1 MLSGGR
7 VVRIALD
14 PPLSFTF
21 CDDSFRGGGG
31 ITLCWPFHS
40 LLVCSKPQSSL
51 TWPMALSSHTCTQR
65 WSHARKLH
73 TYVNIL
79 MCAHRH
85 WSPDMSTSSRILD
98 SLRFTLWTGLVNKC
112 AHVHAC
118 MLAMHTYKCAQT
130 HSALPIEEPAP
141 LLHTIC
147 SPNISTQ
154 SRMPGA
160 TQQSRRM
167 SARET
172 EVHHITLRKQE
183 GGLNETE
190 MMSRWVERGTPKGTE
205 RDISSKTRKW
215 VLKKTHTDRK
225 SVNESETSQK
235 SEEQKGVI
243 FQEIPG
249 ESAWNWGGVMTRVM
263 VDWRTGVIKYNQ
275 SERKDYLLC
284 FSGVCNCSKKNTVTC
299 CDNKTQSFQCDAGN
313 YKDGDK
319 DGDNSKKMA
328 RKDSADY
335 QCWW

>member
-7 VVRIALD
+7 VVRIALN

-51 TWPMALSSHTCTQR
+51 TWPIALSSHTCTQR

-85 WSPDMSTSSRILD
+85 RSPDMSTSSRILD

-172 EVHHITLRKQE
+172 EVHHITVRKQE

-225 SVNESETSQK
+225 SGNESETSQK

-284 FSGVCNCSKKNTVTC
+284 FSGVCNCSKKHRDLLRQQNTELSVWC
-299 CDNKTQSFQCDAGN
+299 LEL
-313 YKDGDK
+313 
-319 DGDNSKKMA
+319 
-328 RKDSADY
+328 
-335 QCWW
+335 